1 MAAGSGGHRDVG
13 GAQVGDLVVRP
24 MRPEDVETAEQISA
38 EAFLQVDLAT
48 RRPGDPEPSRRP
60 ATRSQRWIDRT
71 RTLLDTDGP
80 GCWVADVD
88 GRTVGMV
95 TSLRRETLWVLAT
108 FAVLPGHQGGIGRP
122 LLDAALLHSRGCL
135 RGMLSSS
142 SDPRAV
148 RRYLAA
154 GFDLH
159 PQMVMTGRVDRTA
172 APSLRG
178 VREATP
184 GDLDELDSLDRRVRG
199 AGRGD
204 DHLLLAQT
212 GRPLV
217 VTDRASSGYVYVG
230 DAGTVLALA
239 ATDRRTASRLLWAA
253 LTRTDGEV
261 EVPHVTGANQWA
273 LRVGL
278 DAGLT
283 IRTEGY
289 LGVRGMKPPAPY
301 LHHGALL

>member
-1 MAAGSGGHRDVG
+1 MAAGSGGRTGVG
-13 GAQVGDLVVRP
+13 GDGTGGLVVRP
-24 MRPEDVETAEQISA
+24 MRPEDVEVAEQISA
-38 EAFLQVDLAT
+38 EASLQADLAA
-48 RRPGDPEPSRRP
+48 RRVGDRAPERRP

-71 RTLLDTDGP
+71 RSLLETDGP

-135 RGMLSSS
+135 RGKLSSS

-159 PQMVMTGRVDRTA
+159 PQMVMTGRVDRA
-172 APSLRG
+172 ATPSLRG

-184 GDLDELDSLDRRVRG
+184 GDLDELDSLDRRARG
-199 AGRGD
+199 AGRGH
-204 DHLLLAQT
+204 DHLLLART
-212 GRPLV
+212 GRALV

-230 DAGTVLALA
+230 DGGSVLTLA
-239 ATDRRTASRLLWAA
+239 ATDRRTAARLLWAA
-253 LTRTDGEV
+253 LAEADGEV

-283 IRTEGY
+283 VRTEGY

>member
-1 MAAGSGGHRDVG
+1 MAESREG
-13 GAQVGDLVVRP
+13 LVVRP
-24 MRPEDVETAEQISA
+24 MRLEDVEVAEQISA
-38 EAFLQVDLAT
+38 EAFLQVDRAT
-48 RRPGDPEPSRRP
+48 RRATDPEPERRP
-60 ATRSQRWIDRT
+60 AARSQRWIDRT
-71 RTLLDTDGP
+71 SSLLATDGP
-80 GCWVADVD
+80 GCWVADLD
-88 GRTVGMV
+88 GRTVGMA
-95 TSLRRETLWVLAT
+95 TSLRRETLWALAT
-108 FAVLPGHQGGIGRP
+108 FAVLPDAQGGIGRP
-122 LLDAALLHSRGCL
+122 LLEAALQHSVGCL

-159 PQMVMTGRVDRTA
+159 PQMVMTGQVDRSA

-199 AGRGD
+199 AGRGH

-212 GRPLV
+212 GRAMV
-217 VTDRASSGYVYVG
+217 VTDRASSGYVG
-230 DAGTVLALA
+230 DTGSVLALA

-253 LTRTDGEV
+253 ISRSDGEV

-283 IRTEGY
+283 VRTEGY

>member
-1 MAAGSGGHRDVG
+1 MVAGSAGHRGDV
-13 GAQVGDLVVRP
+13 VVRP
-24 MRPEDVETAEQISA
+24 MRPEDVEVAEQISA
-38 EAFLQVDLAT
+38 EAFLQVDVAA
-48 RRPGDPEPSRRP
+48 RRAGDPEPERRP

-71 RTLLDTDGP
+71 RALLATDGP
-80 GCWVADVD
+80 GCWVADVE

-108 FAVLPGHQGGIGRP
+108 FAVLPGHQGGLGRP

-135 RGMLSSS
+135 RGMLASS

-159 PQMVMTGRVDRTA
+159 PQMVLSGRVDRTA
-172 APSLRG
+172 LPALRG
-178 VREATP
+178 IRGATS

-199 AGRGD
+199 AGRGG
-204 DHLLLAQT
+204 DHALLAQM

-217 VTDRASSGYVYVG
+217 ATGRASSGYVYVADG
-230 DAGTVLALA
+230 GSVLALA
-239 ATDRRTASRLLWAA
+239 ATDRRTATRLLWAA
-253 LTRTDGEV
+253 LAESDGEV

-278 DAGLT
+278 DAGLSV
-283 IRTEGY
+283 RTEGY
-289 LGVRGMKPPAPY
+289 LGVRGMRPPAPY
-301 LHHGALL
+301 LHNGALL